1 MPHAGEMMENKKIP
15 IFDPKVPIIVS
26 AMGGDD
32 KASAD
37 ERYELLRYYS
47 LTNDRLYT
55 KMDIDAFLRKEIMV
69 VFGKEEF
76 KRIIINISIEGFG
89 GTTTVQRGLYIDIS
103 FKDKK
108 NYERALGISFD
119 KLIQQRIENKS
130 CISMPIIV
138 KLRNL
143 EE

>member
-1 MPHAGEMMENKKIP
+1 MMDNKKSP
-15 IFDPKVPIIVS
+15 VFNQKVPIVAS
-26 AMGGDD
+26 AMGGAD

-69 VFGKEEF
+69 KFGKEEF
-76 KRIIINISIEGFG
+76 KRIIINMSIEGAE
-89 GTTTVQRGLYIDIS
+89 GTASVQRGLYIDIC
-103 FKDKK
+103 FKDNK
-108 NYERALGISFD
+108 NYERARDISFD
-119 KLIQQRIENKS
+119 KLMKQRIENKS

-138 KLRNL
+138 ELRNL